1 MDQKVQSEAW
11 NFKFSRTGRKV
22 SPLNV
27 QNSLD
32 DARSTPHKVAVCIV
46 VGVFFLLL
54 LRLWTLQ
61 IIRGEHYSN
70 LSENNRFRLEDVI
83 APRGMIFDRQGR
95 ILVDNRPAFNLAIIP
110 AEVKDPEKTLDRL
123 REILNVDRSASMEK
137 LISIRSGAPFRPVV
151 IKKEMTRDELAVVET
166 HLYYLPG
173 VVVQVQQKRSYE
185 APSFAAH
192 LLGYLGEIGQTQLKD
207 INHLDY
213 KPGDFLGK
221 YGVEMKW
228 EEFLKGQRG
237 GRQVEVDSA
246 GRRLSTLQEMSPV
259 PGHNLILTLDSRL
272 QLIAEDALKGQAGAI
287 VAMDPNT
294 GDILAIVSSPSFDQ
308 NRFVIGLTPEE
319 WQAIVNDPLHPL
331 TNKAIQ
337 GQYPPGSTFKPVV
350 LAAALENGLVNPD
363 TSFDCWGRYRL
374 GNQTYRCWRKGGH
387 GRLDLYEALVR
398 SCDIYFY
405 QLGQKVG
412 VDLMTEYARRFGL
425 GSKTHIQL
433 SNEALG
439 LVPTSE
445 WKLRRFGIPWQKGE
459 DLVVAIGQGFVLV
472 TPIQM
477 AIFYSSIANGGK
489 LVKPR
494 VVQRLEDADGKIV
507 KTIESE
513 IRKEQII
520 RPSTL
525 SFLQKALT
533 GVVQEP
539 FGTGRA
545 ARLQG
550 IKVAGKTGTAQ
561 VVRMGEDEEEDE
573 EEDIDDEPYE
583 FRDHAWFVAFAPVEE
598 PEILVVVL
606 VEHGGHGGSAAAPI
620 AREVMK
626 EYFGINAKR
635 KVALQ
640 TN

>member
-1 MDQKVQSEAW
+1 M
-11 NFKFSRTGRKV
+11 
-22 SPLNV
+22 SPLDV
-27 QNSLD
+27 QGTRDD
-32 DARSTPHKVAVCIV
+32 DAQSKSHKVAVCIV
-46 VGVFFLLL
+46 VGVFTLLL
-54 LRLWTLQ
+54 LRLWTFQ
-61 IIRGEHYSN
+61 IIRGEHYRN

-95 ILVDNRPAFNLAIIP
+95 ILVDNRPTFNLAIVP
-110 AEVKDPEKTLDRL
+110 EDVKDLEKTLDHL
-123 REILNVDRSASMEK
+123 GKVLDFDHSKSMGKLSSA
-137 LISIRSGAPFRPVV
+137 RSGAPIRPVV
-151 IKKEMTRDELAVVET
+151 IKEEMTRDELAAVEI
-166 HLYYLPG
+166 HRYYLPG
-173 VVVQVQQKRSYE
+173 VVVQVQPKRSYE
-185 APSFAAH
+185 VPSFAAH
-192 LLGYLGEIGQTQLKD
+192 LLGYLGEIGQTQLKE

-213 KPGDFLGK
+213 KPGDLLGK

-228 EEFLKGQRG
+228 EEFLKGHRG

-246 GRRLSTLQEMSPV
+246 GRRLRTLQEVSPV
-259 PGHNLILTLDSRL
+259 PGHNLVLTLDSRL
-272 QLIAEDALKGQAGAI
+272 QLLAENALQGKAGAI
-287 VAMDPNT
+287 VAMNPGN
-294 GDILAIVSSPSFDQ
+294 GDILAMVSSPSFDQ
-308 NRFVIGLTPEE
+308 NQFVIGLTSEE

-331 TNKAIQ
+331 TNKTIQ

-350 LAAALENGLVNPD
+350 LAAALETGFVNPD

-374 GNQTYRCWRKGGH
+374 GNHTYRCWRKGGH
-387 GRLDLYEALVR
+387 GPLNLYEALVR

-412 VDLMTEYARRFGL
+412 VDLMAEYARRFGL
-425 GSKTHIQL
+425 GGKTHIQL

-439 LVPTSE
+439 LIPTSE
-445 WKLRRFGIPWQKGE
+445 WKQRRFGIPWQKGE

-477 AIFYSSIANGGK
+477 ALFYASIANGGK

-494 VVQRLEDADGKIV
+494 VVQRVEDADGNVI

-525 SFLQKALT
+525 SFLQKALA

-545 ARLQG
+545 ARQEG

-561 VVRMGEDEEEDE
+561 VVRMEEDE
-573 EEDIDDEPYE
+573 DENSDEEPYE
-583 FRDHAWFVAFAPVEE
+583 FRDHAWFIAFAPLEE
-598 PEILVVVL
+598 PEILVAVL

-626 EYFGINAKR
+626 EYFEYNGKR
-635 KVALQ
+635 KVAHK

>member
-1 MDQKVQSEAW
+1 
-11 NFKFSRTGRKV
+11 
-22 SPLNV
+22 
-27 QNSLD
+27 
-32 DARSTPHKVAVCIV
+32 
-46 VGVFFLLL
+46 
-54 LRLWTLQ
+54 
-61 IIRGEHYSN
+61 
-70 LSENNRFRLEDVI
+70 
-83 APRGMIFDRQGR
+83 MIFDRQGR

-110 AEVKDPEKTLDRL
+110 EDVKDLEKTLDHL
-123 REILNVDRSASMEK
+123 GKILDFDHSKSMGKLSSA
-137 LISIRSGAPFRPVV
+137 RSGAPFKPIV
-151 IKKEMTRDELAVVET
+151 IKEEMTRDELAAVEI
-166 HLYYLPG
+166 HRYYLPG
-173 VVVQVQQKRSYE
+173 VVVQVQPKRSYE
-185 APSFAAH
+185 VPSFAAH
-192 LLGYLGEIGQTQLKD
+192 LLGYLGEIGQTQLKE

-213 KPGDFLGK
+213 KPGDLLGK

-246 GRRLSTLQEMSPV
+246 GRRLRTLQEVSPV
-259 PGHNLILTLDSRL
+259 PGHNLVLTLDSRL
-272 QLIAEDALKGQAGAI
+272 QLIAENALKGQAGAI
-287 VAMDPNT
+287 VAMNPDN
-294 GDILAIVSSPSFDQ
+294 GDILAMVSSPSFDQ
-308 NRFVIGLTPEE
+308 NQFVIGLTSEE
-319 WQAIVNDPLHPL
+319 WQTIVNDPLHPL
-331 TNKAIQ
+331 TNKTIQ

-350 LAAALENGLVNPD
+350 LAAALENGFVNPD

-374 GNQTYRCWRKGGH
+374 GNHTYRCWRKGGH
-387 GRLDLYEALVR
+387 GPLDLYEALVR

-405 QLGQKVG
+405 QLGQKIG
-412 VDLMTEYARRFGL
+412 VNLMAEYARRFGL

-433 SNEALG
+433 GNEALG
-439 LVPTSE
+439 LIPTSE
-445 WKLRRFGIPWQKGE
+445 WKQRRFGIPWQKGE

-477 AIFYSSIANGGK
+477 ALFYSSIANGGK

-494 VVQRLEDADGKIV
+494 VVQRVEDADGNIV

-525 SFLQKALT
+525 SFLQKALA

-545 ARLQG
+545 ARQAG

-561 VVRMGEDEEEDE
+561 VIRMGEDEDE
-573 EEDIDDEPYE
+573 NIDEEPYE
-583 FRDHAWFVAFAPVEE
+583 FRDHAWFLAFAPLEE
-598 PEILVVVL
+598 PEILVAVL

-626 EYFGINAKR
+626 EYFECNAKR
-635 KVALQ
+635 KVAHQ

>member
-1 MDQKVQSEAW
+1 M
-11 NFKFSRTGRKV
+11 
-22 SPLNV
+22 SPLNA
-27 QNSLD
+27 QGTRDD
-32 DARSTPHKVAVCIV
+32 DARGTGHKVAVCIV

-54 LRLWTLQ
+54 LRLWTFQ
-61 IIRGEHYSN
+61 IIRGEHYRN

-83 APRGMIFDRQGR
+83 APRGMILDRQGR
-95 ILVDNRPAFNLAIIP
+95 ILVDNRSAFNLAIIP
-110 AEVKDPEKTLDRL
+110 EDVKDLEKTLDHL
-123 REILNVDRSASMEK
+123 REILDFDHSNSMEK
-137 LISIRSGAPFRPVV
+137 LSFARSGAPFRPVV
-151 IKKEMTRDELAVVET
+151 IKEEMTRDELAVVET
-166 HLYYLPG
+166 HRYYLPG
-173 VVVQVQQKRSYE
+173 VVVQVQPKRSYE
-185 APSFAAH
+185 VPSFAAH
-192 LLGYLGEIGQTQLKD
+192 LLGYLGEIGQRQLKEL
-207 INHLDY
+207 NHLDY

-228 EEFLKGQRG
+228 EEFLKGHRG

-246 GRRLSTLQEMSPV
+246 GRRLRTLQEVSPV
-259 PGHNLILTLDSRL
+259 PGHNLVLTLDSRL

-287 VAMDPNT
+287 VAMNPDN
-294 GDILAIVSSPSFDQ
+294 GDILAMVSSPSFDQ
-308 NRFVIGLTPEE
+308 NQFVIGLTSEE

-331 TNKAIQ
+331 TNKTIQ

-350 LAAALENGLVNPD
+350 LAAALEKGFVNPD

-387 GRLDLYEALVR
+387 GQLDLYEALVR

-412 VDLMTEYARRFGL
+412 VDLMAEYARRFGL

-433 SNEALG
+433 GNEALG

-445 WKLRRFGIPWQKGE
+445 WKQRRFGIPWQKGE

-477 AIFYSSIANGGK
+477 ALFYSSIANGGK

-494 VVQRLEDADGKIV
+494 VVQRVEDADGNIV

-513 IRKEQII
+513 IRKEQVI

-525 SFLQKALT
+525 FFLQKALT

-545 ARLQG
+545 ARQEG

-561 VVRMGEDEEEDE
+561 VVRMGEDEDE
-573 EEDIDDEPYE
+573 NIDEGPYE
-583 FRDHAWFVAFAPVEE
+583 FRDHAWFLAFAPLEE
-598 PEILVVVL
+598 PEILVAVL

-626 EYFGINAKR
+626 EYFEYNAKR
-635 KVALQ
+635 KVAHH

>member
-1 MDQKVQSEAW
+1 
-11 NFKFSRTGRKV
+11 V

-27 QNSLD
+27 QGTRD
-32 DARSTPHKVAVCIV
+32 VDAQSTGHTVAVCIV
-46 VGVFFLLL
+46 VGVFSLLL
-54 LRLWTLQ
+54 LRLWIFQ
-61 IIRGEHYSN
+61 IIHGEHYRN

-83 APRGMIFDRQGR
+83 APRGMILDRQGR

-110 AEVKDPEKTLDRL
+110 EDVKDLEKTLDHL
-123 REILNVDRSASMEK
+123 RDILDFDHSKSMEK
-137 LISIRSGAPFRPVV
+137 LSAARSGAPFRPVV
-151 IKKEMTRDELAVVET
+151 IKEEMNRDELAVVEI
-166 HLYYLPG
+166 HRYYLPG
-173 VVVQVQQKRSYE
+173 VVVQVQPKRSYE
-185 APSFAAH
+185 VPSFAAH
-192 LLGYLGEIGQTQLKD
+192 LLGYLGEIGQTQLKA

-228 EEFLKGQRG
+228 EEFLKGHRG

-246 GRRLSTLQEMSPV
+246 GRRLRTLQEVSPV
-259 PGHNLILTLDSRL
+259 PGHNLVLTLDSRL
-272 QLIAEDALKGQAGAI
+272 QLIAENALKGQAGAI
-287 VAMDPNT
+287 VAMNPDN
-294 GDILAIVSSPSFDQ
+294 GDILAMVSSPSFDQ
-308 NRFVIGLTPEE
+308 NQFVIGLTSEE

-331 TNKAIQ
+331 TNKTIQ

-350 LAAALENGLVNPD
+350 LAAALEKGLVNPD

-387 GRLDLYEALVR
+387 GPLDLYEALVR

-412 VDLMTEYARRFGL
+412 VDLMAEYARRFGL

-433 SNEALG
+433 GNEALG

-445 WKLRRFGIPWQKGE
+445 WKQRRFGIPWQKGE

-477 AIFYSSIANGGK
+477 ALFYSSIANGGK

-494 VVQRLEDADGKIV
+494 VVQRVEDADGNIV

-525 SFLQKALT
+525 SFLQKALA

-545 ARLQG
+545 ARQEG

-561 VVRMGEDEEEDE
+561 VVRMGEDGDE
-573 EEDIDDEPYE
+573 NIDEEPYE
-583 FRDHAWFVAFAPVEE
+583 FRDHAWFLAFAPLEE
-598 PEILVVVL
+598 PEILVAVL

-626 EYFGINAKR
+626 EYFEYNSKR
-635 KVALQ
+635 KVAHQ
-640 TN
+640 IN

>member
-1 MDQKVQSEAW
+1 M
-11 NFKFSRTGRKV
+11 

-27 QNSLD
+27 QGTRDD
-32 DARSTPHKVAVCIV
+32 DAQSTGHTVAVCIV

-54 LRLWTLQ
+54 LRLWTFQ
-61 IIRGEHYSN
+61 IIRGEHYRN

-83 APRGMIFDRQGR
+83 APRGMILDRQGR
-95 ILVDNRPAFNLAIIP
+95 ILVDNRSAFNLAIIP
-110 AEVKDPEKTLDRL
+110 EDVKDLEKTLDHL
-123 REILNVDRSASMEK
+123 REVLPFDHSNSMEK
-137 LISIRSGAPFRPVV
+137 LSSARSGAPFRPVV
-151 IKKEMTRDELAVVET
+151 IKEEMTRDELAVVET
-166 HLYYLPG
+166 HRYYLPG
-173 VVVQVQQKRSYE
+173 VVVQVQPKRSYE
-185 APSFAAH
+185 VPFFAAH
-192 LLGYLGEIGQTQLKD
+192 LLGYLGEIGQTQLKEL
-207 INHLDY
+207 NHLDY

-246 GRRLSTLQEMSPV
+246 GRRLRTLQEVSPV
-259 PGHNLILTLDSRL
+259 PGHNLVLTLDSRL
-272 QLIAEDALKGQAGAI
+272 QLIAENALKGQAGAI
-287 VAMDPNT
+287 VAMNPDN
-294 GDILAIVSSPSFDQ
+294 GDILAMVSSPSFDQ
-308 NRFVIGLTPEE
+308 NQFVIGLTSEE
-319 WQAIVNDPLHPL
+319 WQTIVNDPLHPL
-331 TNKAIQ
+331 TNKTIQ

-350 LAAALENGLVNPD
+350 LAAALENGFVNPD

-374 GNQTYRCWRKGGH
+374 GNHTYRCWRKGGH
-387 GRLDLYEALVR
+387 GPLDLYEALVR

-405 QLGQKVG
+405 QLGQKIG
-412 VDLMTEYARRFGL
+412 VNLMAEYARRFGL

-433 SNEALG
+433 GNEALG
-439 LVPTSE
+439 LIPTSE
-445 WKLRRFGIPWQKGE
+445 WKQRRFGIPWQKGE

-477 AIFYSSIANGGK
+477 ALFYSSIANGGK

-494 VVQRLEDADGKIV
+494 VVQRVEDADGNIV

-525 SFLQKALT
+525 SFLQKALA

-545 ARLQG
+545 ARQAG

-561 VVRMGEDEEEDE
+561 VIRMGEDEDE
-573 EEDIDDEPYE
+573 NIDEEPYE
-583 FRDHAWFVAFAPVEE
+583 FRDHAWFLAFAPLEE
-598 PEILVVVL
+598 PEILVAVL

-626 EYFGINAKR
+626 EYFECNAKR
-635 KVALQ
+635 KVAHQ

>member
-1 MDQKVQSEAW
+1 M
-11 NFKFSRTGRKV
+11 

-27 QNSLD
+27 QGTRDD
-32 DARSTPHKVAVCIV
+32 DAQSKSHKVAVCIV
-46 VGVFFLLL
+46 VGVFTLLL
-54 LRLWTLQ
+54 LRLWTFQ
-61 IIRGEHYSN
+61 IIRGEHYRN

-110 AEVKDPEKTLDRL
+110 EDVKDLEKTLDHL
-123 REILNVDRSASMEK
+123 GKIVDFDHSKSMGKLSSARSA
-137 LISIRSGAPFRPVV
+137 APFRPAV
-151 IKKEMTRDELAVVET
+151 IKEEMTRDELAAVEI
-166 HLYYLPG
+166 HRYYLPG
-173 VVVQVQQKRSYE
+173 VVVQVQPKRSYE
-185 APSFAAH
+185 VPSFAAH
-192 LLGYLGEIGQTQLKD
+192 LLGYLGEIGQTQLKK

-213 KPGDFLGK
+213 KPGDLLGK

-228 EEFLKGQRG
+228 EEFLKGHRG

-246 GRRLSTLQEMSPV
+246 GRRLRTLQEVSPV
-259 PGHNLILTLDSRL
+259 PGHNLVLTLDSRL
-272 QLIAEDALKGQAGAI
+272 QLIAENALQGRAGAI
-287 VAMDPNT
+287 VAMNPGN
-294 GDILAIVSSPSFDQ
+294 GDILAMVSGPSFDQ
-308 NRFVIGLTPEE
+308 NQFVIGLTSEE
-319 WQAIVNDPLHPL
+319 WRAIVNDPLHPL
-331 TNKAIQ
+331 TNKTIQ

-350 LAAALENGLVNPD
+350 LAAALEKGFVNPD

-387 GRLDLYEALVR
+387 GPLNLYEALVR

-412 VDLMTEYARRFGL
+412 VDLMAEYARRFGL
-425 GSKTHIQL
+425 GGKTHIQL

-439 LVPTSE
+439 LIPTSE
-445 WKLRRFGIPWQKGE
+445 WKQKRFGIPWQKGE

-477 AIFYSSIANGGK
+477 ALFYSSIANGGK

-494 VVQRLEDADGKIV
+494 VVQRVEDADGNII

-525 SFLQKALT
+525 SFLQKALA

-545 ARLQG
+545 ARQEG

-561 VVRMGEDEEEDE
+561 VVRMGEDEDE
-573 EEDIDDEPYE
+573 NMDEEPYE
-583 FRDHAWFVAFAPVEE
+583 FRDHAWFIAFAPLEK
-598 PEILVVVL
+598 PEILVAVL

-626 EYFGINAKR
+626 EYFEYNGKR
-635 KVALQ
+635 KVAHK

>member
-1 MDQKVQSEAW
+1 M
-11 NFKFSRTGRKV
+11 
-22 SPLNV
+22 SPLDV
-27 QNSLD
+27 QGTRDD
-32 DARSTPHKVAVCIV
+32 DAQSKSHKVAVCIV
-46 VGVFFLLL
+46 VGVFTLLL
-54 LRLWTLQ
+54 LRLWTFQ
-61 IIRGEHYSN
+61 IIRGEHYRN

-95 ILVDNRPAFNLAIIP
+95 ILVDNRPAFNLAIVP
-110 AEVKDPEKTLDRL
+110 EDVKDLEKTLDHL
-123 REILNVDRSASMEK
+123 GKILDFDHSKSMGKLSSA
-137 LISIRSGAPFRPVV
+137 RSGAPIRPVV
-151 IKKEMTRDELAVVET
+151 IKEEMTRDELAAVEI
-166 HLYYLPG
+166 HRYYLPG
-173 VVVQVQQKRSYE
+173 VVVQVQPKRSYE
-185 APSFAAH
+185 VPSFAAH
-192 LLGYLGEIGQTQLKD
+192 LLGYLGEIGQTQLKE

-213 KPGDFLGK
+213 KPGDLLGK

-228 EEFLKGQRG
+228 EEFLKGHRG

-246 GRRLSTLQEMSPV
+246 GRRLRTLQEVSPV
-259 PGHNLILTLDSRL
+259 PGHNLVLTLDSRL
-272 QLIAEDALKGQAGAI
+272 QLIAENALRGKAGAI
-287 VAMDPNT
+287 VAMNPGN
-294 GDILAIVSSPSFDQ
+294 GDILAMVSSPSFDQ
-308 NRFVIGLTPEE
+308 NQFVIGLTSEE

-331 TNKAIQ
+331 TNKTIQ

-350 LAAALENGLVNPD
+350 LAAALETGFVNPD

-374 GNQTYRCWRKGGH
+374 GNHIYRCWRKGGH
-387 GRLDLYEALVR
+387 GRLNLYEALVR

-412 VDLMTEYARRFGL
+412 VDLMAEYARRFGL
-425 GSKTHIQL
+425 GGKTHIQL

-439 LVPTSE
+439 LIPTSE
-445 WKLRRFGIPWQKGE
+445 WKQRRFGIPWQKGE

-477 AIFYSSIANGGK
+477 ALFYASIANGGK

-494 VVQRLEDADGKIV
+494 VVQRVEDADGNVI

-525 SFLQKALT
+525 SFLQKALA

-545 ARLQG
+545 ARQEG

-561 VVRMGEDEEEDE
+561 VVRMEEDE
-573 EEDIDDEPYE
+573 DENSDEEPYE
-583 FRDHAWFVAFAPVEE
+583 FRDHAWFIAFAPLEE
-598 PEILVVVL
+598 PEILVAVL

-626 EYFGINAKR
+626 EYFEYNGKR
-635 KVALQ
+635 KVAHK

>member
-1 MDQKVQSEAW
+1 
-11 NFKFSRTGRKV
+11 V

-27 QNSLD
+27 QGTRDD
-32 DARSTPHKVAVCIV
+32 DAQSKSHKVAVCIV
-46 VGVFFLLL
+46 VGVFTLLL
-54 LRLWTLQ
+54 LRLWTFQ
-61 IIRGEHYSN
+61 IIRGEHYRN

-110 AEVKDPEKTLDRL
+110 EDVKDLEKTLDHL
-123 REILNVDRSASMEK
+123 GKIVDYDHSKAIGK
-137 LISIRSGAPFRPVV
+137 LSSGRSGAPFRPVV
-151 IKKEMTRDELAVVET
+151 IKEEMTRDELAAVEI
-166 HLYYLPG
+166 HRYYLPG
-173 VVVQVQQKRSYE
+173 VVVQVQPKRSYE
-185 APSFAAH
+185 VPSFAAH
-192 LLGYLGEIGQTQLKD
+192 LLGYLGEIGQTQLNE

-228 EEFLKGQRG
+228 EEFLKGHRG

-246 GRRLSTLQEMSPV
+246 GRRLRTLQEMSPV
-259 PGHNLILTLDSRL
+259 PGHNLVLTLDSRL
-272 QLIAEDALKGQAGAI
+272 QLIAENALHGQAGAI
-287 VAMDPNT
+287 VAMNPDN
-294 GDILAIVSSPSFDQ
+294 GDILAMVSSPSFDQ
-308 NRFVIGLTPEE
+308 NQFVIGLTSEE

-331 TNKAIQ
+331 TNKTIQ

-350 LAAALENGLVNPD
+350 LAAALEKGFVNPD
-363 TSFDCWGRYRL
+363 TNFDCWGRYRL

-387 GRLDLYEALVR
+387 GSLNLYEALVR

-412 VDLMTEYARRFGL
+412 VDLMAEYARRFGL

-433 SNEALG
+433 GNEALG
-439 LVPTSE
+439 LIPTSE
-445 WKLRRFGIPWQKGE
+445 WKQRRFGIRWQKGE

-477 AIFYSSIANGGK
+477 ALFYSSIANGGK

-494 VVQRLEDADGKIV
+494 VVQRVEDADGNII
-507 KTIESE
+507 KTIKSE
-513 IRKEQII
+513 MRKEQII
-520 RPSTL
+520 RTSTL
-525 SFLQKALT
+525 SFLQKALA

-545 ARLQG
+545 ARQKG

-561 VVRMGEDEEEDE
+561 VVRMGEDEDE
-573 EEDIDDEPYE
+573 NMDEEPYE
-583 FRDHAWFVAFAPVEE
+583 FRDHAWFIAFAPLEE
-598 PEILVVVL
+598 PEILVAVL

-626 EYFGINAKR
+626 EYFEYNGKR
-635 KVALQ
+635 KVAHK